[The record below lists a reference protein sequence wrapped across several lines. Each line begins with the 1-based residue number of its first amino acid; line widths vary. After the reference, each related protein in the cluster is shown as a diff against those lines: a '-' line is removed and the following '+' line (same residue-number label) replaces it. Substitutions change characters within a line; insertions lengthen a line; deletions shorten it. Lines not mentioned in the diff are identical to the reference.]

1 MGFTLLLRQ
10 LRQLLQPKR
19 LAVME
24 ACIIGLV
31 AALAAI
37 LLKFVVGW
45 LGGWRVQMSHLMPA
59 WIALPG
65 VGLLGGLVA
74 GFLVERVAP
83 ETSGSGVPQ
92 VKAVLSLVPIGL
104 DLRVALVKLV
114 SGTLAIGSGLVL
126 GREGPTIQVGS
137 ALAAQLSHWFPTS
150 PDYRRQLI
158 AAGASAGLAAAFNTP
173 ITGVLFVVEAL
184 LQDVSSFTLGTGI
197 LASFIG
203 AVVSQQ
209 LGGDSL
215 FSVPLNLPRVRLDI
229 REIPIYALLG
239 ILAGICGAL
248 FNRGILASLTI
259 NRRLL
264 PLSLPWRVG
273 LAGLLSGVAIALLPN
288 IFRDSTGLRTLVI
301 TGGASWE
308 LTAIAFVVHFILTLV
323 AYGSGAPGGLS
334 APSLVLG
341 SSLGYLVGVFANSS
355 LGVGEPITYALAG
368 MSAFFSAVARTPITA
383 VTIVFE
389 LTTSFDMVLPL
400 MVVSSIAYFVAERL
414 YSGSIYDRLLE
425 WNGIHF
431 PKSDSEASPL
441 ADLTAQDVMQ
451 QRVETLTSNM
461 TLEQAVEAFARS
473 HHRGFPVVANGQL
486 VGIITQTDIKNID
499 RLRLPSAQSVG
510 EVMTTQPITVNPQ
523 DKLADVLYLLNRY
536 NLSRLPV
543 TNGRKLVGIITRSD
557 IIRAES
563 DCLSGGKQ
571 EMGPRPEPSYVVY
584 QTRAPATGKGRILV
598 PIHNPQNATSL
609 LQIAA
614 AIAHDLHYE
623 IDCLHV
629 IRVNRDRPPDE
640 AQVSTVASRR
650 LLSHAQHLGRNWQIP
665 VHTQIRVAHD
675 PAQAILETIKERHI
689 DITLMGWKGRTFT
702 PGKIFGDVVDTVLR
716 QAACSVVFVKL
727 DDSSYASDRHTH
739 LQHEYLESSPN
750 SRHTQDLDP
759 QTDSNSSAQLS
770 EQFGDQISDYPSV
783 PFHRH
788 QTKFNINRWLV
799 PIAGGPNARQ
809 AVKLLPGLVSLSYK
823 PEIVVCQVFH
833 PSDSDR
839 DTNALAE
846 ETKFLSRKLSRRNGD
861 CVVSSSVCAK
871 TIPDAVLSLAETYK
885 SDAIILGASREGI
898 FQQAIKGNIPEA
910 IALHS
915 NCTVIIV
922 RGALGE

>member
-1 MGFTLLLRQ
+1 M
-10 LRQLLQPKR
+10 
-19 LAVME
+19 
-24 ACIIGLV
+24 
-31 AALAAI
+31 
-37 LLKFVVGW
+37 
-45 LGGWRVQMSHLMPA
+45 
-59 WIALPG
+59 
-65 VGLLGGLVA
+65 A

-92 VKAVLSLVPIGL
+92 VKALLARVPLTL
-104 DLRVALVKLV
+104 DLRVALVKLI

-137 ALAAQLSHWFPTS
+137 ALAAQLSRWFPTS

-184 LQDVSSFTLGTGI
+184 LHDVSSFALGTGI

-203 AVVSQQ
+203 AVVSRQ

-215 FSVPLNLPRVRLDI
+215 FSVVLTSPKVRFDI
-229 REIPIYALLG
+229 REIPLYILLG
-239 ILAGICGAL
+239 ILAGVFGAL
-248 FNRGILASLTI
+248 FNRGILASLTL
-259 NRRLL
+259 NRRIL

-273 LAGLLSGVAIALLPN
+273 LAGAISGGAIALLPD
-288 IFRDSTGLRTLVI
+288 IFRDSTGLRTLVV
-301 TGGASWE
+301 TGAASWE
-308 LTAIAFVVHFILTLV
+308 LTAIAFVTHFVLTLV

-341 SSLGYLVGVFANSS
+341 SSLGYLVGFFSNSI

-368 MSAFFSAVARTPITA
+368 MGAFFSAVARTPITA

-400 MVVSSIAYFVAERL
+400 MVVASISYFVAEKL
-414 YSGSIYDRLLE
+414 HSGSIYDRLLE
-425 WNGIHF
+425 WNGINF
-431 PKSDSEASPL
+431 SKSSLSEAPW

-461 TLEQAVEAFARS
+461 TIEQAIEAFAHS
-473 HHRGFPVVANGQL
+473 HHRGFPVVADGQL
-486 VGIITQTDIKNID
+486 VGIITQTDLNNTERFK
-499 RLRLPSAQSVG
+499 LSSVASVG
-510 EVMTTQPITVNPQ
+510 EIMTAQPLTVTPH

-543 TNGRKLVGIITRSD
+543 TDGRKLVGIITRSD
-557 IIRAES
+557 IIRAEA
-563 DCLSGGKQ
+563 DCLSGGKP
-571 EMGPRPEPSYVVY
+571 EMGPRPDPSYVVY
-584 QTRAPATGKGRILV
+584 QTRAPATGKGRMLV
-598 PIHNPQNATSL
+598 PIHNPQNAVAL

-614 AIAHDLHYE
+614 SIAHDLHYE

-629 IRVNRDRPPDE
+629 IRIARDRSPDE
-640 AQVSTVASRR
+640 ASVSTVASRR

-665 VHTQIRVAHD
+665 IHTQIRVAHD
-675 PAQAILETIKERHI
+675 PAQAILETIKERRI
-689 DITLMGWKGRTFT
+689 NITLMGWKGSTFT

-716 QAACSVVFVKL
+716 QAACNVVFVKL
-727 DDSSYASDRHTH
+727 EDLGRAHIPAANSSDPPSWEIP
-739 LQHEYLESSPN
+739 QPN
-750 SRHTQDLDP
+750 SPTTSHNAKLRID
-759 QTDSNSSAQLS
+759 
-770 EQFGDQISDYPSV
+770 
-783 PFHRH
+783 
-788 QTKFNINRWLV
+788 RWLV
-799 PIAGGPNARQ
+799 PLAGGPNAQQ
-809 AVKLLPGLVSLSYK
+809 AVKLLPGLVSLSHT
-823 PEIVVCQVFH
+823 PEIRLCQVFH
-833 PSDSDR
+833 PSDDR
-839 DTNALAE
+839 HDTSTLDE
-846 ETKFLSRKLSRRNGD
+846 QTKFLSRKLSRRNGN

-871 TIPDAVLSLAETYK
+871 TIPEAVLALAQTYK

-898 FQQAIKGNIPEA
+898 FQQALKGNIPEA

>member
-19 LAVME
+19 LAVVE

-45 LGGWRVQMSHLMPA
+45 LGGWRVQVSHVIPA

-65 VGLLGGLVA
+65 VGLLGGFVA

-104 DLRVALVKLV
+104 DLRVALVKLI

-215 FSVPLNLPRVRLDI
+215 FSVPLTVSRVRFDI
-229 REIPIYALLG
+229 REIPLYVLLG
-239 ILAGICGAL
+239 VLAGIFGAL
-248 FNRGILASLTI
+248 FNRGILASLSI
-259 NRRLL
+259 NRRRL

-273 LAGLLSGVAIALLPN
+273 LAGLISGGAIALLPN

-308 LTAIAFVVHFILTLV
+308 LTAIAFATHFVLTLV

-341 SSLGYLVGVFANSS
+341 SSLGYLVGFFANSS
-355 LGVGEPITYALAG
+355 FGVGEPITYAMAG

-389 LTTSFDMVLPL
+389 LTASFDLVLPL
-400 MVVSSIAYFVAERL
+400 MVVASIAYFVAERL

-461 TLEQAVEAFARS
+461 VLEQAVDAFARS
-473 HHRGFPVVANGQL
+473 NHRGFPVVADGQL
-486 VGIITQTDIKNID
+486 VGIITQTDLKDLD
-499 RLRLPSAQSVG
+499 RLRLSSAKTVG
-510 EVMTTQPITVNPQ
+510 EIMTAQPITVTPQ

-571 EMGPRPEPSYVVY
+571 EMGPRPDPSYVVY

-650 LLSHAQHLGRNWQIP
+650 LLGHAQHLGRNWQIP
-665 VHTQIRVAHD
+665 MHTQIRVAHD

-689 DITLMGWKGRTFT
+689 DITLMGWKGSTFT
-702 PGKIFGDVVDTVLR
+702 PGKIFGDVVDTILR
-716 QAACSVVFVKL
+716 QAACSVIFVKL
-727 DDSSYASDRHTH
+727 DDRGYASDRRHRH
-739 LQHEYLESSPN
+739 MYKNLENPVNPTNPYDPN
-750 SRHTQDLDP
+750 PQEHGDRHTKFGE
-759 QTDSNSSAQLS
+759 QLS
-770 EQFGDQISDYPSV
+770 EQPGV
-783 PFHRH
+783 TFHRH
-788 QTKFNINRWLV
+788 RPKLKIDRWLV
-799 PIAGGPNARQ
+799 PIAGGPNAQQ
-809 AVKLLPGLVSLSYK
+809 AVKLLPGLISLSHA
-823 PEIVVCQVFH
+823 PEIRVCQVFH
-833 PSDSDR
+833 PADNHH
-839 DTNALAE
+839 DTSALTAE
-846 ETKFLSRKLSRRNGD
+846 TQFLSRKLSRRNGD

-871 TIPDAVLSLAETYK
+871 TIPEAVLALAETYK

-910 IALHS
+910 IAIHS

-922 RGALGE
+922 RDALGE